1 MIETKTVSP
10 DTNQTQQSP
19 KSCTTTTRATRTYL
33 TVSTL
38 IDASDT
44 LMTVTV
50 ALPSRTWRNLW
61 GNVEDTVT
69 IADETYRVDH
79 WEVCDLQLFD
89 VADVRIDLT
98 SDSAMRDLMDS
109 LVFAMWDGGPRI
121 IAIDHDMDGGL
132 VIVSPDYDAGHASR
146 SLGDWHTLRRMTI
159 RKDANMRPYVCW
171 NRTRW
176 YLDAY
181 YVCHDIPRLDLAKY
195 ALA

>member
-98 SDSAMRDLMDS
+98 SDSAMVLCRGVDGALTRDAFFGRLREIDLSRRLREIEKERKALDCLEKRLLKISKVS
-109 LVFAMWDGGPRI
+109 LLFD
-121 IAIDHDMDGGL
+121 
-132 VIVSPDYDAGHASR
+132 
-146 SLGDWHTLRRMTI
+146 
-159 RKDANMRPYVCW
+159 
-171 NRTRW
+171 
-176 YLDAY
+176 
-181 YVCHDIPRLDLAKY
+181 
-195 ALA
+195 